1 MVRFPFLRFCGDPCA
16 QESLS
21 RDRQGGRAF
30 LDFVVLLRFNVAMIF
45 PRVWRWAGVFVAACT
60 VAAFELKGAV
70 IIAGPEEAGLRA
82 AIAAAQPGDTVHMVN
97 SVFLSNSVRIDK
109 AITLYTEPS
118 QNYRIFLHGDVD
130 TELLQIGADGVV
142 LDGLRLD
149 GYYSRSDGVLAEKPL
164 LLRDCMIQG
173 CREPVRDAFRGSGGT
188 LRLERV
194 TISGNQEGLNVSRV
208 EAKDS
213 VFSYSQLDGISGYYA
228 VLDGCRF
235 EYNAIN
241 GAQIGNGQVRNCV
254 FRYNGYYGL
263 RCDPDL
269 GVLSVSSS
277 AFYANIRGGLFLGE
291 KLTATVDNCTITRHT
306 GGAAIEISQVHRAL
320 FRHCTIADN
329 ITMSEPGSWPPAP
342 EGAFVTGNYNV
353 ELQNC
358 IVADNPTNGSPHASG
373 LIGEW
378 IEGGGNIIGGPARLG
393 VLQHNGGPTVSLM
406 PLPDSPAIDAG
417 RPSDVMV
424 DARGLSRIAGPA
436 PDAGAIEVGAEPPAD
451 TDADGLP
458 DLWERLY
465 GLNPTSATDAS
476 LDFDGDGH
484 NALTEFNF
492 RTDPRNPQSV
502 HRIRLGDSTWPYN
515 PGMQII
521 WSRVH
526 GVEYQVETSTDLR
539 TWRKIPPP
547 YSPTFG
553 GHSLNLVVP
562 ADAGTLFYRV
572 TVVP

>member
-1 MVRFPFLRFCGDPCA
+1 
-16 QESLS
+16 
-21 RDRQGGRAF
+21 
-30 LDFVVLLRFNVAMIF
+30 
-45 PRVWRWAGVFVAACT
+45 
-60 VAAFELKGAV
+60 
-70 IIAGPEEAGLRA
+70 
-82 AIAAAQPGDTVHMVN
+82 
-97 SVFLSNSVRIDK
+97 
-109 AITLYTEPS
+109 
-118 QNYRIFLHGDVD
+118 
-130 TELLQIGADGVV
+130 
-142 LDGLRLD
+142 
-149 GYYSRSDGVLAEKPL
+149 VLAEKPL
-164 LLRDCMIQG
+164 LLRDCVIVN
-173 CREPVRDAFRGSGGT
+173 CDEPVRDTFWESGGT

-194 TISGNQEGLNVSRV
+194 TVSGNRKGLNFSRL

-213 VFSYSQLDGISGYYA
+213 VFSYSQGDGITGGYA
-228 VLDGCRF
+228 MLDGCRF
-235 EYNAIN
+235 EHNAVN
-241 GAQIGNGQVRNCV
+241 GAQFANGRVRNCV
-254 FRYNGYYGL
+254 FRYNGHYGL

-277 AFYANIRGGLFLGE
+277 AFYANIGGGLFLGE
-291 KLTATVDNCTITRHT
+291 KLNVTVDNCTRHT
-306 GGAAIEISQVHRAL
+306 GGAAVYISQAMDVL

-329 ITMSEPGSWPPAP
+329 VVLSEPGSWPPVP
-342 EGAFVTGNYNV
+342 EGAFVTGNSRV

-378 IEGGGNIIGGPARLG
+378 VDGGGNIIGGPARLG

-436 PDAGAIEVGAEPPAD
+436 PDAGAIEVGAEPLAD
-451 TDADGLP
+451 TDTDGLS

-465 GLNPTSATDAS
+465 GLNPTDSADAS
-476 LDFDGDGH
+476 LDSDGDGA
-484 NALTEFNF
+484 NALTEFNS

-502 HRIRLGDSTWPYN
+502 HRIRLVPLTWPDG
-515 PGMQII
+515 PGIQII

-539 TWRKIPPP
+539 TWRKVPPP
-547 YSPTFG
+547 HSPTFG
-553 GHSLNLVVP
+553 GGNLNIVVP
-562 ADAGTLFYRV
+562 ATTGTLFYRV

>member
-1 MVRFPFLRFCGDPCA
+1 MTFP
-16 QESLS
+16 
-21 RDRQGGRAF
+21 QG
-30 LDFVVLLRFNVAMIF
+30 
-45 PRVWRWAGVFVAACT
+45 RVWRWAGIFVAAFT
-60 VAAFELKGAV
+60 VTGVEIKGAD
-70 IIAGPEEAGLRA
+70 IFAGPEEAGLRA
-82 AIAAAQPGDTVHMVN
+82 AIAAAQPGDTVHMVY

-118 QNYRIFLHGDVD
+118 QNYRIFIHGDVD

-142 LDGLRLD
+142 LEGLRLD

-164 LLRDCMIQG
+164 LLRDCIIHG
-173 CREPVRDAFRGSGGT
+173 CRKPVRDAFWQSGGT

-194 TISGNQEGLNVSRV
+194 TISGNQEGLDCSRV

-213 VFSYSQLDGISGYYA
+213 VFSYSQLDGITGYYV
-228 VLDGCRF
+228 VLDGCRL
-235 EYNAIN
+235 EYNRLN
-241 GAQIGNGQVRNCV
+241 GAQFGNGRVRNCV
-254 FRYNGYYGL
+254 FRYNGHYGL

-277 AFYANIRGGLFLGE
+277 AFYANIGGGLFLGE

-306 GGAAIEISQVHRAL
+306 GGAAVEISQAMEVL

-329 ITMSEPGSWPPAP
+329 VVLSEPGSWPRAP
-342 EGAFVTGNYNV
+342 EGAFITGNRV

-378 IEGGGNIIGGPARLG
+378 VDGGGNIIGGPARLG
-393 VLQHNGGPTVSLM
+393 VLQHNGGPTHTLM

-436 PDAGAIEVGAEPPAD
+436 PDAGAIEVGAGPPAD
-451 TDADGLP
+451 TDTDGLP

-465 GLNPTSATDAS
+465 GLNPTDSADAS
-476 LDFDGDGH
+476 LDSDGDGH

-502 HRIRLGDSTWPYN
+502 HRIRLGEFTWPYN
-515 PGMQII
+515 PGLQII

-539 TWRKIPPP
+539 TWLKVPPP

-553 GHSLNLVVP
+553 GSNLNIVVP
-562 ADAGTLFYRV
+562 AGAGTLFYRV